1 MEKISIGMLAHNEQ
15 ATIAATID
23 DLLAQDLLTDPAAEV
38 EIIILVNGSVDHSA
52 ELARARLAGWGATT
66 GSPCRARVEEIARA
80 GKANAWNM
88 LVHHYVDP
96 AAAILICMDADI
108 RLPQTDLFS
117 RLLAALRQRPA
128 AVAVVDQP
136 VKSFSFRRRL
146 TPRERLS
153 ALAGDQALYGPPK
166 LCGQL
171 YAARMTALRKITLPE
186 PLLVEDG
193 FIKAMLT
200 TDCLS
205 RPAREDA
212 LTRAEGAFHLFEAE
226 TGLYEVFRHERR
238 IILGTICNIIL
249 FRYLGQLRDHR
260 GEDPGDAVRRLHAK
274 DPDWLVNLVRREAWS
289 PRRLADIGEITA
301 LPLRQWL
308 GGRRTPLGLVA
319 AMARS
324 MLGLVASFAAWWQMV
339 VGVLRW

>member
-1 MEKISIGMLAHNEQ
+1 MEKISIGMLAHNEE

-23 DLLAQDLLTDPAAEV
+23 DLLSQDLLTDPAAEV
-38 EIIILVNGSVDHSA
+38 EIIILVNGSADHTA
-52 ELARARLAGWGATT
+52 ELARARLAGWGATA
-66 GSPCRARVEEIARA
+66 GSQCRARVEEIARA

-88 LVHHYVDP
+88 LVHHCVDP
-96 AAAILICMDADI
+96 AAEILICIDADI

-117 RLLAALRQRPA
+117 RLLHALRQRPA
-128 AVAVVDQP
+128 AVAAVDQP
-136 VKSFSFRRRL
+136 VKSFTVRRRL

-153 ALAGDQALYGPPK
+153 AVAGDQALSGPPK

-171 YAARMTALRKITLPE
+171 YAARMTVLRKITLPE

-205 RPAREDA
+205 RPARGDA
-212 LTRAEGAFHLFEAE
+212 LVRAEGAYHLFEAE

-238 IILGTICNIIL
+238 IILGTLCNIIL

-260 GEDPGDAVRRLHAK
+260 GEDPGDAVRRLRAT

-289 PRRLADIGEITA
+289 PRRLADIGEVIV

-319 AMARS
+319 AMAR
-324 MLGLVASFAAWWQMV
+324 GLLNLAAGLTAWRRLAG
-339 VGVLRW
+339 GVLRW